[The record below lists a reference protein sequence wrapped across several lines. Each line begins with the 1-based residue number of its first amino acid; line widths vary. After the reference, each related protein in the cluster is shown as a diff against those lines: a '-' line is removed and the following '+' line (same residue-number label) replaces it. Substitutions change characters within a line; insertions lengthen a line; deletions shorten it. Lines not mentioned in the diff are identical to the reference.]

1 MHDINLFSSPPL
13 PPFLIHLISYNH
25 TLTCQHLS
33 LHTSISLQIIHL
45 YIHYHL
51 SWNLLFYVSTFIFGL
66 IPSQPSPCEHLTN
79 YALSF
84 LFLISLHFLLI
95 PLSASPLPS
104 FSLQSPSIWASESG
118 RAPDPPMRLGCE
130 GAEPPRP
137 GRGGASIA

>member
-13 PPFLIHLISYNH
+13 PPISHTFNFIQPYTHLPTPFSSHIHLTSNH
-25 TLTCQHLS
+25 TLIYS
-33 LHTSISLQIIHL
+33 LPFILESALLCFYIYVWSHSLQ
-45 YIHYHL
+45 
-51 SWNLLFYVSTFIFGL
+51 
-66 IPSQPSPCEHLTN
+66 PSSCEHLTN

-95 PLSASPLPS
+95 PLSASPFPS
-104 FSLQSPSIWASESG
+104 FSFQSPSIWASESG